1 MSNQKLNRQQARWAL
16 YLSRF
21 DFVLKHISE
30 SRMEKADGLSRRP
43 DWEVGVE
50 KDNEE
55 QILVKKEW
63 IEARRVRVA
72 EVIIEEVDLLD
83 KVRKCE
89 VRDDEVIK
97 AVEEIKRAGVKMLR
111 DEEWRQENGLMLK
124 EGKVYMPKNEKLR
137 AEVIRLHHDTP
148 VGGHGG

>member
-89 VRDDEVIK
+89 ARDDEVIK

-148 VGGHGG
+148 VGHGG